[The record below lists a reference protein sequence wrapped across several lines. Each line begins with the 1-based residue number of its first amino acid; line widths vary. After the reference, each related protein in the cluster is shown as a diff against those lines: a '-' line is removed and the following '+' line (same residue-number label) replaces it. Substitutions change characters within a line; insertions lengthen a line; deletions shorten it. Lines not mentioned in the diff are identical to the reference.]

1 MSFAGILS
9 KWAESTPNKVALNDG
24 KKQITFGEL
33 ETKSNQLAS
42 YLKSIGTKR
51 GSKVLIVSDKSIN
64 YIISVFGVLKAGAA
78 YVAID
83 PEISTTRFCRIS
95 DETDPIGIIGGESWE
110 YEVFP
115 YQFYI
120 NYSQLDFYL
129 ANVKDVGFPEPQE
142 MDVAYVIYG
151 ARDSNSAKGIQI
163 PHKALDSFFEA
174 MQEIYVA
181 EGETSRFL
189 NTLPYDCDEAIVDTF
204 YPLSR
209 GCSVYITP
217 ENLDPDLILSVIQ
230 SEEITH
236 LTASA
241 KSLHQLGPVFLGAS
255 RSCASVRY
263 IMTGKEQLNKALV
276 SDLIETFDV
285 LKIIN
290 GYGPAEAPGESLV
303 HTISK
308 ENVKQQDDRKHLIGI
323 PLSSVKAR
331 LIEQNEDGV
340 GELCLS
346 GDQLFH
352 SYLKR
357 PFETRK
363 VLYVVDK
370 VVYFKTG
377 DLCTQNENGEYH
389 LVGKKENEIK
399 LDESLYFMA

>member
-9 KWAESTPNKVALNDG
+9 DWAKLTPNKIALNDG
-24 KKQITFGEL
+24 KKQITFSEL
-33 ETKSNQLAS
+33 EIQSNRLAR
-42 YLKSIGTKR
+42 YLQSVGTKR
-51 GSKVLIVSDKSIN
+51 GSKVLIASDKSIN
-64 YIISVFGVLKAGAA
+64 YIVSVFGVLKAGAA

-83 PEISTTRFCRIS
+83 PEISNTRFYRIS
-95 DETDPIGIIGGESWE
+95 DEVDPIGIIGGESWE

-120 NYSQLDFYL
+120 NYHQLSMYIDGIE
-129 ANVKDVGFPEPQE
+129 DVGFSEPQE
-142 MDVAYVIYG
+142 MDIAYVIYG
-151 ARDSNSAKGIQI
+151 ARNSNSAKGIQI
-163 PHKALDSFFEA
+163 PHKALDSFFRA
-174 MQEIYVA
+174 MQEVYVA
-181 EGETSRFL
+181 DGATSKFL

-204 YPLSR
+204 YPLSQ

-217 ENLDPDLILSVIQ
+217 DKLNPELILSVVK

-241 KSLHQLGPVFLGAS
+241 PTLHQLGPVFLGAS

-263 IMTGKEQLNKALV
+263 IMTGKERLNKVLI
-276 SDLIETFDV
+276 SDLIGEYEA

-290 GYGPAEAPGESLV
+290 AYGPAEASGESLV
-303 HTISK
+303 HTVSK
-308 ENVKQQDDRKHLIGI
+308 ENIGQQDDDSYPIGI
-323 PLSSVKAR
+323 PLSSVRAR

-377 DLCTQNENGEYH
+377 DLCSKNEKGEYQ
-389 LVGKKENEIK
+389 LIGKKEDEIE
-399 LDESLYFMA
+399 LNESLYFMA